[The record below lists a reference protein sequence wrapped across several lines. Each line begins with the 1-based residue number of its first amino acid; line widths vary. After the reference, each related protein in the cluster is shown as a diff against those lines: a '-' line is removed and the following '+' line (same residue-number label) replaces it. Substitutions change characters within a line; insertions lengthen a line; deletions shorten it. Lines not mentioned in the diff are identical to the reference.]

1 MPHASTTRLEL
12 QTDIGKVVKTK
23 MIQWPVG
30 KESPKDDSSS
40 LAIDGLNNINMQ
52 ADVEVAHLKECH

>member
-1 MPHASTTRLEL
+1 MHQQQDCTFL
-12 QTDIGKVVKTK
+12 QTDIGKAMKIK

-30 KESPKDDSSS
+30 KEAQTDGSSS
-40 LAIDGLNNINMQ
+40 LAINGLNNINMQ